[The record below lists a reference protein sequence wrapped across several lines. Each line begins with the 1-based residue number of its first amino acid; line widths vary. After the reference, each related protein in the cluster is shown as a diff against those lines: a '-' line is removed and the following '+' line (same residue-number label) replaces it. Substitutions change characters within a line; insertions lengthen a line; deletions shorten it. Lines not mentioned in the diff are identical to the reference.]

1 MKRGEIYYLSI
12 PTNTTTGCDIMYDRP
27 AIIVSHDALNA
38 TSGTVTVIPCSTSM
52 RRKMRCHVEIGS
64 ASRACHAMIEQL
76 TTVDKSRLSNRV
88 GELTPEEMHRLD
100 AAMADFLAL
109 PTSGE
114 AVEGERDLR
123 MEDAEIVDRCG
134 NTVAQF
140 VPKQSD
146 GEIDAL
152 RAELAVYKHLYNDLL
167 GRVVKSA

>member
-12 PTNTTTGCDIMYDRP
+12 PTNTTTGCEIMYDRP

-114 AVEGERDLR
+114 AVEGERETCAWRTQRSWIAAAIPWRSSYRSRATARLTR
-123 MEDAEIVDRCG
+123 CARSSQSISTSTTICLDAW
-134 NTVAQF
+134 
-140 VPKQSD
+140 
-146 GEIDAL
+146 
-152 RAELAVYKHLYNDLL
+152 
-167 GRVVKSA
+167 